1 MLSIN
6 YLNTICEA
14 NMHVAKEGKKKCK
27 THVNAKKQCIYIDRE
42 KDRSIVLKS
51 YKISQRKTNRLRR
64 SN

>member
-27 THVNAKKQCIYIDRE
+27 THVNAKKQCIYI
-42 KDRSIVLKS
+42 
-51 YKISQRKTNRLRR
+51 
-64 SN
+64 